1 MLWDFVT
8 KGQVDGSPVIV
19 DNRVFVGS
27 ADGRI
32 YGLDLKTGKEVWEYE
47 AGGKFIGSPAVASGR
62 LLIASND
69 GVVYCFGE
77 KK

>member
-1 MLWDFVT
+1 M
-8 KGQVDGSPVIV
+8 IV
-19 DNRVFVGS
+19 GNRVFVGS

-32 YGLDLKTGKEVWEYE
+32 YGLDLKTGNKVWEYE
-47 AGGKFIGSPAVASGR
+47 AGGAFVGSPAVAAGTAV
-62 LLIASND
+62 IASSD